1 MTSKVDTF
9 GLLIDNFSS
18 ITQES
23 LTANFSHL
31 ISFTNAK
38 GIKSGDNVLPIVTY
52 SGASLSKDS
61 AAMVIS
67 TGDSYQEYTNYEKI
81 SIQSIPI
88 GLSAANP
95 DVVEFKYAIKNIN
108 QDPYNTN
115 TVSHDSFEKI
125 DPNYSKD
132 ELEFSVQLSPDY
144 SVSIV
149 FAKAPPARKVRY
161 PELFNESIHSSNSFW
176 NYTASNITDIC
187 EDEFVNSNERIVY
200 VRVKQSSSIVSM
212 DSGSF
217 KNFTLTSLG
226 KDGRFATKKDIVS
239 YMASNGVTLVEDSNG
254 YVYNELMYPLK
265 SNNSIIDMCK
275 INENNKLYVK
285 FSIEIFDEYFPE
297 TDTTVKYSQII
308 ASVYSQ
314 DNQTALYSDTIQMPY
329 FTLDDI
335 SSKVSV
341 SSKVNPNDIT
351 ISSLEVYSELVDNTV
366 DPIIGGRYAPPNIYA
381 FITETWGSNYVYSL
395 DEPISVPLDKNIS
408 FQAKPSKRN
417 VNVNQIWTSIDGA
430 PFTNIST
437 VTLVGTAKYGEHVFR
452 AYVKGLGTIEDSLVV
467 ERTFVITPVLPPPE
481 YTTYESEILVVELI
495 SSFDILYSTD
505 GNVPDLINRTNVASY
520 INPLTISKKTVI
532 KAVSVFDNQ
541 YSEVVEFVFDPDSVF
556 ETLATLPTVTLSGTT
571 NPAGE
576 YTSIVVATFTGYT
589 GVAYYTLDGTDPL
602 DDKNLSRRV
611 YIEPFNI
618 LPIGSKTV
626 TLNYGVIEGGKHSAS
641 TYGVI

>member
-430 PFTNIST
+430 PFVNTST
-437 VTLVGTAKYGEHVFR
+437 VTLTGTGKYGEHVFR
-452 AYVKGLGTIEDSLVV
+452 AYVKGLNAIGDSLVV
-467 ERTFVITPVLPPPE
+467 ERVFTINPVLPPPVF
-481 YTTYESEILVVELI
+481 TFDIVGGSATITGTSD
-495 SSFDILYSTD
+495 FDILYSTD
-505 GNVPDLINRTNVASY
+505 GSIPDLINRTNVAMY
-520 INPLTISKKTVI
+520 TKPLKITKKTII
-532 KAVSVFDNQ
+532 KAVAVFEDQ
-541 YSEVVEFVFDPDSVF
+541 SSDIVKFPAFDPD
-556 ETLATLPTVTLSGTT
+556 TLFTTPTVLPIVTLSGS
-571 NPAGE
+571 NSSDG
-576 YTSIVVATFTGYT
+576 YTSEVLITFESYS

-611 YIEPFNI
+611 YVEPFNV
-618 LPIGSKTV
+618 LPIGNTKMY
-626 TLNYGVIEGGKHSAS
+626 LNVGVIEEGKRSAS
-641 TYGVI
+641 TYNA